1 MNSVVKSQITQLGK
15 KLQKKFVS
23 IVIFVKCIACNVTCC
38 RENHFGNVFK
48 LENYGSSTVYG
59 FLVLSYLSLD

>member
-1 MNSVVKSQITQLGK
+1 MNSVVKSQITKLGK
-15 KLQKKFVS
+15 KITEK
-23 IVIFVKCIACNVTCC
+23 ICIYCYFVKCIACNVTCC

-59 FLVLSYLSLD
+59 FLVLSY